1 MKVKCIITSALLAGT
16 SLAFPAVAAAQE
28 QPQAEQQAVA
38 DDMGTTDIVV
48 TAQRRSERLQ
58 DIPST
63 ISAIDS
69 KSLKAA
75 GVLDISNIAPRVPG
89 FYAGGFGASRPQLY
103 IRGIGTRQFDPG
115 SESSVGV
122 FVDESYLGRTGG
134 VLGVLKDIE
143 RVEVLKGPQGT
154 LYGRNTIGGA
164 VNVITKAPTS
174 DFSGEFEAGIGNYDT
189 YELFGALSGPI
200 AGDAIKARIAGWRS
214 YRQGYI
220 TNLTTGNKAQGLDN
234 YGGRAR
240 IELNPTENLQI
251 DLIGEVVRDTGPS
264 FQGVSD
270 GTVTN
275 SSSILLDR
283 PGVTPIKSADP
294 YAQYYTTDPA
304 YNRHIDAFTGKAAL
318 DLAGGTFVSVT
329 SYRKLKYKD
338 DRDFDNTNLDVI
350 RQISD
355 ETSKQFSQELRFVSE
370 KDGPLSL
377 GGRIDWILGVFYYK
391 DTSFHQDTF
400 NFGVDSVPASVSA
413 DGMTPQVDTT
423 NGNYSTESIAAFG
436 QAAIHITET
445 VDLTL
450 GGRWTQDKKQATL
463 RGTTT
468 DDQSLVAAPFVQVN
482 PSVKFRSF
490 DPRVVL
496 SWQPSRDLN
505 FYASWSRGF
514 KSGGYQYTP
523 LTAAQ
528 AGSVFRP
535 EKLDA
540 FEAGIKSVWLDGAAR
555 INAAYYHYNYRNLQV
570 STVVD
575 LGGGNT
581 PSLISNAASSK
592 INGAELDVTLEP
604 TKGLTFNLGYA
615 YTDAKYGKYIGSA
628 GADYSNTRLVRAPK
642 HSVNVSGQYTFPI
655 GDDTDLTLRG
665 DYAVLSDFFHE
676 PGQGELKYGTTI
688 PLSREDGYGLG
699 NARIALRRGNW
710 TFAGWVQNVF
720 DTTYRRTILALP
732 GQVISIY
739 GQPRTYG
746 ATIGWSM

>member
-1 MKVKCIITSALLAGT
+1 MNVKQVIVSALLAGT
-16 SLAFPAVAAAQE
+16 TLGYAPLAAAQE
-28 QPQAEQQAVA
+28 QPQAATDAPAEEYSA
-38 DDMGTTDIVV
+38 TDIVV

-58 DIPST
+58 DIPAT
-63 ISAIDS
+63 ISALDS
-69 KSLKAA
+69 QALRAA

-174 DFSGEFEAGIGNYDT
+174 DFHVEGEAGIGNYDS
-189 YELFGALSGPI
+189 YELFAAVSGPI
-200 AGDAIKARIAGWRS
+200 AGDAIKARLAGWRS
-214 YRQGYI
+214 YREGYI

-240 IELNPTENLQI
+240 LELNPTENLKI
-251 DLIGEVVRDTGPS
+251 DLIGELVRDEGPS
-264 FQGVSD
+264 FQGVSQ
-270 GTVTN
+270 GTVAN
-275 SSSILLDR
+275 PNSILLDR
-283 PGVTPIKSADP
+283 SDVTPPIRSADP
-294 YAQYYTTDPA
+294 FAQYYTSDPA
-304 YNRHIDAFTGKAAL
+304 YDRHIDAFTGKAAL
-318 DLAGGTFVSVT
+318 DLGVGTFVSVT
-329 SYRKLKYKD
+329 SYRKLKYTD

-370 KDGPLSL
+370 PEGALSL
-377 GGRIDWILGVFYYK
+377 GGRIDWILGVYYYK

-400 NFGVDSVPASVSA
+400 QFGVDSVPAQASL

-423 NGNYSTESIAAFG
+423 NGNYRTESIAAFG
-436 QAAIHITET
+436 QAAIHVTDT

-450 GGRWTQDKKQATL
+450 GGRWTQDLKQATL

-468 DDQSLVAAPFVQVN
+468 DAQPLVTAAFVQVN

-496 SWQPSRDLN
+496 SWQPTRDLN

-523 LTAAQ
+523 LSAAQ
-528 AGSVFRP
+528 AALVFRP

-555 INAAYYHYNYRNLQV
+555 INAAVYHYNYRDLQV

-592 INGAELDVTLEP
+592 VDGAELDVTLEP

-615 YTDAKYGKYIGSA
+615 YTNAKYSKYVGPA
-628 GADYSNTRLVRAPK
+628 GVDYSNTVLVRAPK

-655 GDDTDLTLRG
+655 GEDTDVTLRG
-665 DYAVLSDFFHE
+665 DYALLSDFYHE
-676 PGQGELKYGTTI
+676 PR
-688 PLSREDGYGLG
+688 P
-699 NARIALRRGNW
+699 
-710 TFAGWVQNVF
+710 
-720 DTTYRRTILALP
+720 
-732 GQVISIY
+732 
-739 GQPRTYG
+739 
-746 ATIGWSM
+746 